1 MKQLIAAIPLVV
13 LAACQ
18 APTPGQ
24 AQNPSQ
30 TQTQTEDQCGAK
42 SHQSLVGTQDKA
54 LDKSTLPKSAR
65 VIYPDS
71 VVTMDFS
78 AERLN
83 IHVGKDGKISRVTC
97 G

>member
-24 AQNPSQ
+24 AQNPS
-30 TQTQTEDQCGAK
+30 QTQTEDQCGAK